1 VPKTCA
7 VLTGD
12 LIGSSRA
19 GAAVTN
25 TAFEALALADRDI
38 RAWPGEAGAPR
49 LERFRGDGWQALVI
63 QPRLALRAACLFSAA
78 VRSTGKSAA
87 TRLCAGLGPVKA
99 IPKDGGLGA
108 GEGEAFVLSGQ
119 GLETM
124 PKALRMSARVP
135 ASSRPDV
142 TGWAPAAF
150 GVAGALCARW
160 TPRQAQVM
168 RHLLSLDPPTQ
179 AALGVRLGIS
189 QQTVQDHFESAEGP
203 ALLAVLDQM
212 EGPA

>member
-1 VPKTCA
+1 MPKTCA

-19 GAAVTN
+19 GAAVTSA
-25 TAFEALALADRDI
+25 AFEALAQADRDI
-38 RAWPGEAGAPR
+38 RAWPGEARAPS

-63 QPRLALRAACLFSAA
+63 QPRLALRAACLYSAA

-87 TRLCAGLGPVKA
+87 TRLCAGLAPVKA

-119 GLETM
+119 GLESM
-124 PKALRMSARVP
+124 PKALRMSARVS
-135 ASSRPDV
+135 ASARPDI

-150 GVAGALCARW
+150 GLAGALCARW

-168 RHLLSLDPPTQ
+168 RHLVTLDPPTQ
-179 AALGVRLGIS
+179 AALGAQLGIS

-212 EGPA
+212 EGSA